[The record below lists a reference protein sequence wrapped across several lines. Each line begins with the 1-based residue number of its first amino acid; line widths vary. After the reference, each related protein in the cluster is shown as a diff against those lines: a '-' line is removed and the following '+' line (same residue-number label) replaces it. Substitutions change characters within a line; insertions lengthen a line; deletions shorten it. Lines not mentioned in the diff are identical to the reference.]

1 MPAKTKARRGRG
13 KNGSEKIPRE
23 RWIEIARTTLIR
35 EGIGGVKVN
44 RLAHMLG
51 VTRGGFYWWF
61 KNPAELYDALL
72 QDWRTTNTAPLI
84 GALCG
89 PGDPA
94 SRLHTAFQLWIDEKE
109 FNPGYDTAVRAW
121 SLVSRKVAKAVH
133 EVDDQ
138 RIEALKRLFL
148 DAGYEEQEAFIRA
161 RITYFH
167 QVGYYA
173 MGVHEST
180 RRRYELSELYYRI
193 LSGFKSGS

>member
-1 MPAKTKARRGRG
+1 MAGTKKR
-13 KNGSEKIPRE
+13 NGAEKVSRE
-23 RWIEIARTTLIR
+23 RWLEIARTTLIR
-35 EGIGGVKVN
+35 EGIDAVKVN
-44 RLAHMLG
+44 YLAKKLG
-51 VTRGGFYWWF
+51 VTRGGFYWRF

-72 QDWRTTNTAPLI
+72 DDWRRSNTAPLV

-109 FNPGYDTAVRAW
+109 FNPDYDAAVRAW

-173 MGVHEST
+173 MRVREST

-193 LSGFKSGS
+193 LSGFKNGS

>member
-1 MPAKTKARRGRG
+1 MARTKKR
-13 KNGSEKIPRE
+13 NGAEKVSRE
-23 RWIEIARTTLIR
+23 RWLEVARTTLIR
-35 EGIGGVKVN
+35 EGIDAVKVN
-44 RLAHMLG
+44 YLAKKLG
-51 VTRGGFYWWF
+51 VTRGGFYWRF

-72 QDWRTTNTAPLI
+72 DDWRRSNTTPLV

-94 SRLHTAFQLWIDEKE
+94 ERLHTAFQLWIDEKE
-109 FNPGYDTAVRAW
+109 FNPDYDTAVRAW

-133 EVDDQ
+133 EADDR
-138 RIEALKRLFL
+138 RIEALKRLFV

-180 RRRYELSELYYRI
+180 KRRYELSELYYRI
-193 LSGFKSGS
+193 LSGFKNGS

>member
-1 MPAKTKARRGRG
+1 M
-13 KNGSEKIPRE
+13 
-23 RWIEIARTTLIR
+23 
-35 EGIGGVKVN
+35 KVN
-44 RLAHMLG
+44 RLANMLG

-72 QDWRTTNTAPLI
+72 QDWRTTNTSPLV

-89 PGDPA
+89 PGAPA

-109 FNPGYDTAVRAW
+109 FNPDYDTAVRAW

-193 LSGFKSGS
+193 LSGFKNGS